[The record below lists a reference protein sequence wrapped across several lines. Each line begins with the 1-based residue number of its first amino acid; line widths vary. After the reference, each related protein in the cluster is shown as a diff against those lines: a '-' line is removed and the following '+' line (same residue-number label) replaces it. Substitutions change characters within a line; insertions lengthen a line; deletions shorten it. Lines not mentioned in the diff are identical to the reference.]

1 MQIQA
6 EDYLRDPCGA
16 SSLPF
21 WKTERLVLPDNM
33 SVLREDS
40 FPAGEPGGRD
50 EPFFKLLHD
59 LRQIPHRT
67 LPPDFQPAACG
78 IEEYA
83 AHINA
88 CYTRERV
95 SPEELAAC
103 SSHPGYD
110 PSLWLAIRE
119 RASRRLVASGIG
131 EIDPRIGEGILEWIQ
146 VSPAYRRR
154 GLGQVLVCRLLE
166 HMRGK
171 ARFVT
176 VSGRLNS
183 PSQPLA
189 LYLSCGFQHPVI
201 WHVLTRD

>member
-1 MQIQA
+1 M
-6 EDYLRDPCGA
+6 
-16 SSLPF
+16 
-21 WKTERLVLPDNM
+21 
-33 SVLREDS
+33 
-40 FPAGEPGGRD
+40 
-50 EPFFKLLHD
+50 
-59 LRQIPHRT
+59 
-67 LPPDFQPAACG
+67 
-78 IEEYA
+78 
-83 AHINA
+83 
-88 CYTRERV
+88 
-95 SPEELAAC
+95 
-103 SSHPGYD
+103 
-110 PSLWLAIRE
+110 
-119 RASRRLVASGIG
+119 GIG